1 MVPMIAATKVRKK
14 PNTEMFRILAS
25 TLPTKEPNTHQDI
38 GEDAVV
44 GLGHLLCD
52 PSAIAPITSI
62 DRKLTLGLP
71 KKPCASSIALSTSPT

>member
-1 MVPMIAATKVRKK
+1 
-14 PNTEMFRILAS
+14 MFRILAS

-62 DRKLTLGLP
+62 DRKLTLGIT
-71 KKPCASSIALSTSPT
+71 KKALCVFHRPLHLADMNNWVG